1 MRNCIA
7 YLLFLFITFMG
18 CTSDNME
25 IDVTK
30 VPETETVVFQQGDVF
45 STTFEQTKLT
55 QKEGFLIL
63 KELKKL
69 VNVNKCKPNDF
80 YEITYSTDTT
90 QEQTWTNFKY
100 FPEGKYFYE
109 INKSTDNILTS
120 EKIEL
125 QTTSQIFEISG
136 TIETSLWES
145 MSFSKV
151 KSDIILD
158 YADMFAWQID
168 FVTDCRQ
175 GDKFKLIYETKTL
188 EKKDK
193 VISSEIIAGQYITES
208 SSYTAIHFTNSKGIE
223 GYFDEN
229 GKSIKSAFLKAPLQ
243 FKRISSYFTKK
254 RFHPI
259 LKRYRAH
266 EGIDYA
272 APIGTPVSAIGD
284 GIVKKSQ
291 YSGGYGN
298 LVVIKHSNGYE
309 SYYGHLSKYGKGI
322 KKGKKIKQGQIIG
335 YVGSTGLSTGPHL
348 DFRVKKGKTFIN
360 YLTMKMPPSITLTGK
375 DKENFDLQ
383 KVDLISKLT
392 KLP

>member
-298 LVVIKHSNGYE
+298 LVILKHSNGYE
-309 SYYGHLSKYGKGI
+309 TYYGHLSKYGKGI
-322 KKGKKIKQGQIIG
+322 KKSAKVKQGQIIG

-348 DFRVKKGKTFIN
+348 DFRMKLNNKFIN
-360 YLTMKMPPSITLTGK
+360 YLKIKMPPVITLNGQ
-375 DKENFDLQ
+375 DKENFNQLKQEYIQ
-383 KVDLISKLT
+383 KLDNMQ
-392 KLP
+392 